1 MQRLRTAG
9 CHIAIDDFGVGFSA
23 LGYLHRL
30 PFDTLKIDKMF
41 VDEIH
46 TKPASKAIATA
57 IVALAKSMG
66 KNVVAEG
73 VEHQQQVD
81 VLDGLG
87 VDEYQ
92 GFFFSRPLSNE
103 AFSKMLSIH
112 GTAGPAGLPSSTV
125 RVAGLGSHAQPG
137 TLASS

>member
-1 MQRLRTAG
+1 
-9 CHIAIDDFGVGFSA
+9 
-23 LGYLHRL
+23 
-30 PFDTLKIDKMF
+30 
-41 VDEIH
+41 
-46 TKPASKAIATA
+46 
-57 IVALAKSMG
+57 MG

-103 AFSKMLSIH
+103 AFSKMLSMH
-112 GTAGPAGLPSSTV
+112 GTAGPAGLPCSTV
-125 RVAGLGSHAQPG
+125 PVACLKSHAHAGP
-137 TLASS
+137 TLP